1 MGDRTWTTLTIPTE
15 LVGNARAIFD
25 DPCSEEPLDRGL
37 GLTELSYHEINYGN
51 LPDGVKEKLIAAGI
65 PFDWEWGDGDNY
77 GGGLLYIRFTET
89 GELHLREV
97 YNGDRNPN
105 LEALLARIDQPDEL
119 VKHIKEHADNV
130 TPLSWDSQVEYG
142 KRYRMR
148 QLVLLTK

>member
-1 MGDRTWTTLTIPTE
+1 MGDRTWATLTMPTE
-15 LVGNARAIFD
+15 LVSNVKAIFD
-25 DPCSEEPLDRGL
+25 EDNTEDALELEL

-51 LPDGVKEKLIAAGI
+51 LPDGVEDKLIAEGI
-65 PFDWEWGDGDNY
+65 PFDWEWGDGDDY

-97 YNGDRNPN
+97 YNRDRNLN
-105 LEALLARIDQPDEL
+105 LEALLTRIDQPDEL
-119 VKHIKEHADNV
+119 VKLIKEHADNV